1 MTRVNKTVRL
11 AYETKLW
18 IDELINIKELE
29 LREQINKGLVPNLEN
44 QLFELNPMVL
54 NGVSCNVV
62 LKVTSGSVIEQAYRN
77 TKHYSIDDWHKV
89 IEIMKVEIP
98 KLNFS
103 SESTVTPRLYID
115 EKILSELEKY
125 QDTWHSKEPG
135 KRLIRLSYVIKLI
148 VFAEY
153 YSKVE
158 GKNI

>member
-1 MTRVNKTVRL
+1 MARVNKTVRL

-29 LREQINKGLVPNLEN
+29 LREEINNGIISKLEED
-44 QLFELNPMVL
+44 LFSINSEIL
-54 NGVSCNVV
+54 NGVSCNVI

-77 TKHYSIDDWHKV
+77 TKHYSTDDWHKV
-89 IEIMKVEIP
+89 IEIMNIEIP

-103 SESTVTPRLYID
+103 NESTVTPRLYID

-125 QDTWHSKEPG
+125 QDTWRSKEPG
-135 KRLIRLSYVIKLI
+135 KRLIRLSYVIKLV

>member
-89 IEIMKVEIP
+89 IEIMKVEIS

-125 QDTWHSKEPG
+125 QDTWRSKEPG
-135 KRLIRLSYVIKLI
+135 KRLIRLSYVIKLV

>member
-18 IDELINIKELE
+18 IDELINYKELE
-29 LREQINKGLVPNLEN
+29 LREQMNDGLIQNLEKK
-44 QLFELNPMVL
+44 LFDISPNVL
-54 NGVSCNVV
+54 NGISCNIV

-77 TKHYSIDDWHKV
+77 TKHYSLEDWSK
-89 IEIMKVEIP
+89 IQKLMKR
-98 KLNFS
+98 KLSEVDFS
-103 SESTVTPRLYID
+103 EETTVTPRLYID
-115 EKILSELEKY
+115 DEILSELETY
-125 QDTWHSKEPG
+125 QDTWRSKEPG
-135 KRLIRLSYVIKLI
+135 KRLIRLSYVIKLV